1 MICDFTQCSI
11 RRRAG
16 KGFLEDGDL
25 ADFDGRLLFYKY
37 DVAWMYIVADHAVA
51 FDGEREVGVSVLQV

>member
-1 MICDFTQCSI
+1 MICDFTQRSI

-25 ADFDGRLLFYKY
+25 ANFDGRLLFYKY
-37 DVAWMYIVADHAVA
+37 DVA
-51 FDGEREVGVSVLQV
+51 